1 MAAQVKEVKI
11 IKPTTGEKEKLLRVG
26 AYCRVSTDSA
36 DQLNSFFA
44 QVQHYNDYIR
54 ENDTMRLVEIYADEG
69 ITGTSVDKRDEFK
82 RMMRDAKNRKLD
94 RILVKSVTRFARNA
108 LECIEAV
115 RELKTCGVS
124 VYFENDNIDTGCMNS
139 EMILYIK
146 SAFAQGEAMSAS
158 KRMQTSARMKMA
170 DGTYVTSNAP
180 FGYRLINNELVIEP
194 REAEIVREIYA
205 MYLSGKGAT
214 VILKYLQS
222 TSALEL
228 SWSEKRI
235 NYILTNEKY
244 IGDSLWQKRFTPN
257 TLPLRQQKNR
267 GELPKYY
274 CENTH
279 EAIIRKED
287 FTAACEL
294 MKKRSAR
301 YIPPTGIKEFF
312 SGKIYCKKCGWV
324 YKRLRK
330 KDGLYWTCSRKG
342 KDIKDCHAPEIA
354 DVEIRRAFVKLFNTI
369 KQQERVLIV
378 EAITQLQALKTKINS
393 GNNAIIEID
402 KELMTLSQKN
412 MTYGELFTQG
422 VIDQTLFIQQT
433 DVLNQKIYDLR
444 LRRTKLINED
454 EEERCI
460 ERMRELRKTIDET
473 DFLTAM
479 DEKLFDAIVDKV
491 LIEQDGTM
499 TFRLKCELE
508 FSVER
513 W

>member
-1 MAAQVKEVKI
+1 
-11 IKPTTGEKEKLLRVG
+11 
-26 AYCRVSTDSA
+26 
-36 DQLNSFFA
+36 
-44 QVQHYNDYIR
+44 
-54 ENDTMRLVEIYADEG
+54 
-69 ITGTSVDKRDEFK
+69 
-82 RMMRDAKNRKLD
+82 
-94 RILVKSVTRFARNA
+94 
-108 LECIEAV
+108 
-115 RELKTCGVS
+115 
-124 VYFENDNIDTGCMNS
+124 
-139 EMILYIK
+139 
-146 SAFAQGEAMSAS
+146 
-158 KRMQTSARMKMA
+158 MA

-354 DVEIRRAFVKLFNTI
+354 DVEIRRAFVKLFNII
-369 KQQERVLIV
+369 KQQERVS
-378 EAITQLQALKTKINS
+378 KPK
-393 GNNAIIEID
+393 
-402 KELMTLSQKN
+402 
-412 MTYGELFTQG
+412 
-422 VIDQTLFIQQT
+422 
-433 DVLNQKIYDLR
+433 
-444 LRRTKLINED
+444 
-454 EEERCI
+454 
-460 ERMRELRKTIDET
+460 
-473 DFLTAM
+473 
-479 DEKLFDAIVDKV
+479 
-491 LIEQDGTM
+491 
-499 TFRLKCELE
+499 
-508 FSVER
+508 
-513 W
+513 

>member
-1 MAAQVKEVKI
+1 MRTDEKAFSSVH
-11 IKPTTGEKEKLLRVG
+11 PTDRDKGI
-26 AYCRVSTDSA
+26 
-36 DQLNSFFA
+36 FFRKDIL
-44 QVQHYNDYIR
+44 QK
-54 ENDTMRLVEIYADEG
+54 MRLG
-69 ITGTSVDKRDEFK
+69 
-82 RMMRDAKNRKLD
+82 L
-94 RILVKSVTRFARNA
+94 
-108 LECIEAV
+108 
-115 RELKTCGVS
+115 
-124 VYFENDNIDTGCMNS
+124 
-139 EMILYIK
+139 
-146 SAFAQGEAMSAS
+146 Q
-158 KRMQTSARMKMA
+158 
-170 DGTYVTSNAP
+170 AP
-180 FGYRLINNELVIEP
+180 
-194 REAEIVREIYA
+194 
-205 MYLSGKGAT
+205 
-214 VILKYLQS
+214 
-222 TSALEL
+222 
-228 SWSEKRI
+228 
-235 NYILTNEKY
+235 
-244 IGDSLWQKRFTPN
+244 
-257 TLPLRQQKNR
+257 
-267 GELPKYY
+267 
-274 CENTH
+274 
-279 EAIIRKED
+279 
-287 FTAACEL
+287 
-294 MKKRSAR
+294 
-301 YIPPTGIKEFF
+301 
-312 SGKIYCKKCGWV
+312 
-324 YKRLRK
+324 
-330 KDGLYWTCSRKG
+330 

-354 DVEIRRAFVKLFNTI
+354 DVEIRRAFVKLFNII

>member
-1 MAAQVKEVKI
+1 M
-11 IKPTTGEKEKLLRVG
+11 
-26 AYCRVSTDSA
+26 
-36 DQLNSFFA
+36 
-44 QVQHYNDYIR
+44 
-54 ENDTMRLVEIYADEG
+54 
-69 ITGTSVDKRDEFK
+69 
-82 RMMRDAKNRKLD
+82 
-94 RILVKSVTRFARNA
+94 
-108 LECIEAV
+108 
-115 RELKTCGVS
+115 
-124 VYFENDNIDTGCMNS
+124 
-139 EMILYIK
+139 
-146 SAFAQGEAMSAS
+146 
-158 KRMQTSARMKMA
+158 
-170 DGTYVTSNAP
+170 
-180 FGYRLINNELVIEP
+180 
-194 REAEIVREIYA
+194 
-205 MYLSGKGAT
+205 
-214 VILKYLQS
+214 
-222 TSALEL
+222 
-228 SWSEKRI
+228 
-235 NYILTNEKY
+235 
-244 IGDSLWQKRFTPN
+244 
-257 TLPLRQQKNR
+257 
-267 GELPKYY
+267 
-274 CENTH
+274 
-279 EAIIRKED
+279 
-287 FTAACEL
+287 
-294 MKKRSAR
+294 
-301 YIPPTGIKEFF
+301 
-312 SGKIYCKKCGWV
+312 
-324 YKRLRK
+324 
-330 KDGLYWTCSRKG
+330 
-342 KDIKDCHAPEIA
+342 
-354 DVEIRRAFVKLFNTI
+354 FNTI

>member
-1 MAAQVKEVKI
+1 MTAQVKEVKI
-11 IKPTTGEKEKLLRVG
+11 IKPTIGKKEELLRVG

-124 VYFENDNIDTGCMNS
+124 VYFENDNIDTACMNS

-158 KRMQTSARMKMA
+158 KRMKTSVRMKME
-170 DGTYVTSNAP
+170 DGTYVSASAP
-180 FGYRLINNELVIEP
+180 FGYNLVDNVLVIEP
-194 REAEIVREIYA
+194 NEAEIVREIYA

-222 TSALEL
+222 TRAPEWT
-228 SWSEKRI
+228 WSENGI
-235 NYILTNEKY
+235 NYILTNERY
-244 IGDSLWQKRFTPN
+244 IGDSLWQKKFTPN
-257 TLPLRQQKNR
+257 ILPLKQQRNK

-287 FTAACEL
+287 FAAVREL
-294 MKKRSAR
+294 MKNRSGC
-301 YIPPTGIKEFF
+301 YKPPTGEKEFF
-312 SGKIYCKKCGWV
+312 SGKIYCKKCGWG
-324 YKRLRK
+324 YKRKRK
-330 KDGLYWTCSRKG
+330 NDGLYWTCSRKG

-354 DVEIRRAFVKLFNTI
+354 DIEIRRAFVKLFNII
-369 KQQERVLIV
+369 KQHERVLIV
-378 EAITQLQALKTKINS
+378 EAITQLQTLKTKINS

-402 KELMTLSQKN
+402 KELMALSQKN
-412 MTYGELFTQG
+412 MAYGELFTQG
-422 VIDQTLFIQQT
+422 VIDQTLFVQQT

-444 LRRTKLINED
+444 LRRSKLINDD
-454 EEERCI
+454 EEEKCI
-460 ERMRELRKTIDET
+460 ERMRELRKVINAT
-473 DFLTAM
+473 DYLTAM
-479 DEKLFDAIVDKV
+479 DEKLFDAIVEKV